1 MSTPRNQRSRNI
13 GECIKKPIWIV
24 EQWVNDS
31 NYKHIIYQ
39 ARTWSANSRL
49 SSEHLFVC
57 PGVVVS
63 WRGGSVDI
71 SWWWSVL
78 LLPVGG
84 GEDDI
89 DTSPTCILYCCQCSV
104 HWSSASSCRQRIS
117 AWRSR
122 PHICS
127 YHHTSEHTPTHCSP
141 WRFLPPRYCPRTGT
155 RLARSCLTKE

>member
-13 GECIKKPIWIV
+13 GKCIKKPIWIV

-63 WRGGSVDI
+63 WRGGRVDI

-78 LLPVGG
+78 LRPVGG

-89 DTSPTCILYCCQCSV
+89 DKDCVDKNINIIDDKLEIRLGRRELHLHSCWWSILPTSLCVQENCLVVDSMFIEIL
-104 HWSSASSCRQRIS
+104 HWLIVD
-117 AWRSR
+117 
-122 PHICS
+122 IVI
-127 YHHTSEHTPTHCSP
+127 
-141 WRFLPPRYCPRTGT
+141 FLR
-155 RLARSCLTKE
+155 K